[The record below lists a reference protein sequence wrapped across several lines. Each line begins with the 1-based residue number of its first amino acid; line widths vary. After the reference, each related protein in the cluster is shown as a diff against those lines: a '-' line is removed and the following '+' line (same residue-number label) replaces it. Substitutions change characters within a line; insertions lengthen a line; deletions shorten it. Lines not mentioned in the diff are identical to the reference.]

1 MKYFYTKRKEGIFML
16 DLHKLFVCHQLLDD
30 KIIEDFNKLICGA
43 STDKGKL
50 VAEFIEQAEKLG
62 LSGNIIKVYILYMLA
77 HKNNCVSYAV
87 ESSGGQIGTS
97 LYKAFCHDIEII
109 SKLLVIKP
117 SLVLDCELL
126 DDYEPTV
133 KNTSLSF
140 ISLAKNLVQAKNVE
154 EKANVFID
162 YYRTYGSG
170 DMADYRAFRW
180 DSDED
185 ELVGIKYFEAM
196 RLDELIGYEYQKQQL
211 KDNTLAFVE
220 GKPAN
225 NVLLVGARGTGKSS
239 GVKAVVNSF
248 FDKGLR
254 LVQIT
259 KEQLTALPIIMERL
273 RTYSSKKFII
283 FLDDLSF
290 EEFEVEYKYLK
301 SAIEGGASAKPENV
315 LIYATSNRRH
325 LIKESYRNRGVDDDD
340 MHRNDTLNETIS
352 LSDRFGLI
360 IHYLSPNQEEYLAI
374 VDGLLRQ
381 HGISMDKEELRV
393 KAGAWAQEHSGRSG
407 RIAQQFVTYYLGQ
420 VYNK

>member
-1 MKYFYTKRKEGIFML
+1 ML
-16 DLHKLFVCHQLLDD
+16 DLHNLLVCHHLLDD
-30 KIIEDFNKLICGA
+30 KIIEDFNKLIGGA
-43 STDKGKL
+43 SMNKGKL
-50 VAEFIEQAEKLG
+50 AAQLIEQAEKLG
-62 LSGNIIKVYILYMLA
+62 LSGNIIKVYILYMMA

-87 ESSGGQIGTS
+87 ESSGGKIGAS
-97 LYKAFCHDIEII
+97 LYRAFCHDIEILE
-109 SKLLVIKP
+109 KLLVLKP
-117 SLVLDCELL
+117 SIVLGCEFL
-126 DDYEPTV
+126 DDYEPTT
-133 KNTSLSF
+133 KNNSAAFKMLEEN
-140 ISLAKNLVQAKNVE
+140 LAKAEDINS
-154 EKANVFID
+154 KADAFIE

-180 DSDED
+180 DNDED
-185 ELVGIKYFEAM
+185 ELVGIKHFEAM
-196 RLDELIGYEYQKQQL
+196 RLDELIGYEQQKQQL

-254 LVQIT
+254 LVQLT
-259 KEQLTALPIIMERL
+259 KDQLVSLPVIMERL

-325 LIKESYRNRGVDDDD
+325 LIKESYKNRGVDDDD

-360 IHYLSPNQEEYLAI
+360 IHYLSPSQQEYLDI
-374 VDGLLRQ
+374 VAGLLKQ
-381 HGISMDKEELRV
+381 HGIVLDDEELRV

-420 VYNK
+420 IYNK

>member
-1 MKYFYTKRKEGIFML
+1 ML
-16 DLHKLFVCHQLLDD
+16 DLHKLLVCHHLLDD
-30 KIIEDFNKLICGA
+30 KIIQDFNSLVCGA
-43 STDKGKL
+43 SMDKGKL
-50 VAEFIEQAEKLG
+50 AADFIEQAEKLG
-62 LSGNIIKVYILYMLA
+62 LSGNIIKIYILYMLA

-87 ESSGGQIGTS
+87 ESSGGKIGTS
-97 LYKAFCHDIEII
+97 LYKAFCHDIEILE
-109 SKLLVIKP
+109 KLLVLKP
-117 SLVLDCELL
+117 SIVLGCEFL
-126 DDYEPTV
+126 DDYEPTT
-133 KNTSLSF
+133 KNNSAAFKMLEEN
-140 ISLAKNLVQAKNVE
+140 LAKATDING
-154 EKANVFID
+154 KADAFIE

-185 ELVGIKYFEAM
+185 ELVGIKHFEAM

-220 GKPAN
+220 GRPAN

-248 FDKGLR
+248 FDRGLR
-254 LVQIT
+254 LVQLT
-259 KEQLTALPIIMERL
+259 KEQLTELPIIMERL

-325 LIKESYRNRGVDDDD
+325 LIKESYKNRGADDDD

-360 IHYLSPNQEEYLAI
+360 IHYLSPNQQEYLDI
-374 VDGLLRQ
+374 VAGLLKQ
-381 HGISMDKEELRV
+381 HDIVLDKEELRI

-420 VYNK
+420 IYNK

>member
-1 MKYFYTKRKEGIFML
+1 ML
-16 DLHKLFVCHQLLDD
+16 DLHNLLVCHHLLDD
-30 KIIEDFNKLICGA
+30 KIIEDFNKLMGGA
-43 STDKGKL
+43 SVNKGKL
-50 VAEFIEQAEKLG
+50 AAQFIEQAEKLG

-87 ESSGGQIGTS
+87 ESSGGKIGTS
-97 LYKAFCHDIEII
+97 LYKAFCHDIDIL
-109 SKLLVIKP
+109 SKLLVLKP
-117 SLVLDCELL
+117 GIVLGCEYL

-133 KNTSLSF
+133 KNVSAAFKTLEEN
-140 ISLAKNLVQAKNVE
+140 LLTAKTVE
-154 EKANVFID
+154 EKADAFIE

-180 DSDED
+180 NNSDE

-196 RLDELIGYEYQKQQL
+196 SLDELIGYEQQKQQL

-254 LVQIT
+254 LVQLT
-259 KEQLTALPIIMERL
+259 KDQLIALPIIMERL

-325 LIKESYRNRGVDDDD
+325 LIKESYKNRGVDDDD

-360 IHYLSPNQEEYLAI
+360 INYLSPNQQEYLDI

-381 HGISMDKEELRV
+381 HGVVLDKEELRI

-420 VYNK
+420 IYNK

>member
-1 MKYFYTKRKEGIFML
+1 ML
-16 DLHKLFVCHQLLDD
+16 DLHNLLVCHHLLDD
-30 KIIEDFNKLICGA
+30 KIIEDFNKLIGGA
-43 STDKGKL
+43 SMNKGKL
-50 VAEFIEQAEKLG
+50 AAQLIEQAEKLG
-62 LSGNIIKVYILYMLA
+62 LSGNIIKVYILYMMA

-87 ESSGGQIGTS
+87 ESSGGKIGAS
-97 LYKAFCHDIEII
+97 LYRAFCHDIEILE
-109 SKLLVIKP
+109 KLLVLKP
-117 SLVLDCELL
+117 SIVLGCEFL
-126 DDYEPTV
+126 DDYEPTT
-133 KNTSLSF
+133 KNNSAAFKMLEEN
-140 ISLAKNLVQAKNVE
+140 LAKAEDINS
-154 EKANVFID
+154 KADAFIE

-185 ELVGIKYFEAM
+185 ELVGIKHFEAM
-196 RLDELIGYEYQKQQL
+196 RLDELIGYEQQKQQL

-254 LVQIT
+254 LVQLT
-259 KEQLTALPIIMERL
+259 KDQLVSLPVIMERL

-325 LIKESYRNRGVDDDD
+325 LIKESYKNRGVDDDD

-360 IHYLSPNQEEYLAI
+360 IHYLSPSQQEYLDI
-374 VDGLLRQ
+374 VAGLLKQ
-381 HGISMDKEELRV
+381 HGIVLDDEELRV

-420 VYNK
+420 IYNK

>member
-1 MKYFYTKRKEGIFML
+1 ML
-16 DLHKLFVCHQLLDD
+16 DLHNLLVCHHLLDD
-30 KIIEDFNKLICGA
+30 KIIEDFNKLIGGA
-43 STDKGKL
+43 SMNKGKL
-50 VAEFIEQAEKLG
+50 AAQLIEQAEKLG
-62 LSGNIIKVYILYMLA
+62 LSGNIIKVYILYMMA

-87 ESSGGQIGTS
+87 ESSGGKIGAS
-97 LYKAFCHDIEII
+97 LYRAFCHDIEILE
-109 SKLLVIKP
+109 KLLVLKP
-117 SLVLDCELL
+117 SIVLGCEFL
-126 DDYEPTV
+126 DDYEATT
-133 KNTSLSF
+133 KNNSAAFKMLEEN
-140 ISLAKNLVQAKNVE
+140 LAKAEDINS
-154 EKANVFID
+154 KADAFIE

-185 ELVGIKYFEAM
+185 ELVGIKHFEAM
-196 RLDELIGYEYQKQQL
+196 RLDELIGYEQQKQQL

-254 LVQIT
+254 LVQLT
-259 KEQLTALPIIMERL
+259 KDQLVSLPVIMERL

-325 LIKESYRNRGVDDDD
+325 LIKESYKNRGVDDDD

-360 IHYLSPNQEEYLAI
+360 IHYLSPSQQEYLDI
-374 VDGLLRQ
+374 VAGLLKQ
-381 HGISMDKEELRV
+381 HGIVLDDEELRV

-420 VYNK
+420 IYNK

>member
-1 MKYFYTKRKEGIFML
+1 ML
-16 DLHKLFVCHQLLDD
+16 DLHKLLVCHHLLDD
-30 KIIEDFNKLICGA
+30 KIIEDFNRLICGA
-43 STDKGKL
+43 GVDKGKL
-50 VAEFIEQAEKLG
+50 AAEFIEQAEKLG
-62 LSGNIIKVYILYMLA
+62 LSGNIIKIYILYMLA

-87 ESSGGQIGTS
+87 ESSGGKIGAS
-97 LYKAFCHDIEII
+97 LYKAFCHDIAII
-109 SKLLVIKP
+109 SKILVVKP
-117 SLVLDCELL
+117 SMVLDCEFL
-126 DDYEPTV
+126 DDYEPTTA
-133 KNTSLSF
+133 NTSLAF
-140 ISLAKNLVQAKNVE
+140 NALMNNLAQAE
-154 EKANVFID
+154 SIEAKADVFID

-185 ELVGIKYFEAM
+185 ELVGIKHFEAM
-196 RLDELIGYEYQKQQL
+196 RLDELISYEYQKQQL
-211 KDNTLAFVE
+211 RDNTLAFVE
-220 GKPAN
+220 GRPAN

-254 LVQIT
+254 LVQLT
-259 KEQLTALPIIMERL
+259 KEQLTALPVIMERL

-325 LIKESYRNRGVDDDD
+325 LIKESYNNRGADDDD

-360 IHYLSPNQEEYLAI
+360 IHYLSPNQQEYLAI

-381 HGISMDKEELRV
+381 HNIILDKEELRV

-420 VYNK
+420 VLKK

>member
-1 MKYFYTKRKEGIFML
+1 ML
-16 DLHKLFVCHQLLDD
+16 DLHNLLVCHHLLDD
-30 KIIEDFNKLICGA
+30 KTIEDFNKLMGGA
-43 STDKGKL
+43 SVNKGKL
-50 VAEFIEQAEKLG
+50 AAQFIEQAEKLG

-87 ESSGGQIGTS
+87 ESSGGKIGTS
-97 LYKAFCHDIEII
+97 LYKAFCHDIDIL
-109 SKLLVIKP
+109 SKLLVLKP
-117 SLVLDCELL
+117 SIVLGCEYL

-133 KNTSLSF
+133 KNVSVAFKTLEEN
-140 ISLAKNLVQAKNVE
+140 LLTAKTVE
-154 EKANVFID
+154 EKADAFIE

-180 DSDED
+180 SNSDE

-196 RLDELIGYEYQKQQL
+196 SLDELIGYEQQKQQL

-254 LVQIT
+254 LVQLT
-259 KEQLTALPIIMERL
+259 KDQLIALPIIMERL

-290 EEFEVEYKYLK
+290 EEFEVQYKYLK

-325 LIKESYRNRGVDDDD
+325 LIKESYKNRGVDDDD

-360 IHYLSPNQEEYLAI
+360 INYLSPNQQEYLDI

-381 HGISMDKEELRV
+381 HGVVLDKEELRI

-420 VYNK
+420 IYNK

>member
-1 MKYFYTKRKEGIFML
+1 ML
-16 DLHKLFVCHQLLDD
+16 DLHNLLVCHHLLDD
-30 KIIEDFNKLICGA
+30 KIIEDFNKLIGGA
-43 STDKGKL
+43 SMNKGKL
-50 VAEFIEQAEKLG
+50 AAQLIEQAEKLG
-62 LSGNIIKVYILYMLA
+62 LSGNIIKVYILYMMA

-87 ESSGGQIGTS
+87 ESSGGKIGAS
-97 LYKAFCHDIEII
+97 LYRAFCHDIEILE
-109 SKLLVIKP
+109 KLLVLKP
-117 SLVLDCELL
+117 SIVLGCEFL
-126 DDYEPTV
+126 DDYEPTT
-133 KNTSLSF
+133 KNNSAAFKMLEEN
-140 ISLAKNLVQAKNVE
+140 LAKAEDINS
-154 EKANVFID
+154 KADAFIE

-185 ELVGIKYFEAM
+185 ELVGIKHFEAM
-196 RLDELIGYEYQKQQL
+196 RLNELIGYEQQKQQL

-254 LVQIT
+254 LVQLT
-259 KEQLTALPIIMERL
+259 KDQLVSLPVIMERL

-325 LIKESYRNRGVDDDD
+325 LIKESYKNRGVDDDD

-360 IHYLSPNQEEYLAI
+360 IHYLSPSQQEYLDI
-374 VDGLLRQ
+374 VAGLLKQ
-381 HGISMDKEELRV
+381 HGIVLDDEELRV

-420 VYNK
+420 IYNK

>member
-1 MKYFYTKRKEGIFML
+1 ML
-16 DLHKLFVCHQLLDD
+16 DLHNLLVCHHLLDD
-30 KIIEDFNKLICGA
+30 KVIEDFNKLMGGA
-43 STDKGKL
+43 SVNKGKL
-50 VAEFIEQAEKLG
+50 AAQFIEQAEKLG

-87 ESSGGQIGTS
+87 ESSGGKIGTS
-97 LYKAFCHDIEII
+97 LYKAFCHDIDIL
-109 SKLLVIKP
+109 SKLLVLKP
-117 SLVLDCELL
+117 SIVLGCEYL

-133 KNTSLSF
+133 KNTSAAFKTLEEN
-140 ISLAKNLVQAKNVE
+140 LLTAKTVE
-154 EKANVFID
+154 EKADVLIE

-180 DSDED
+180 NNNDE

-196 RLDELIGYEYQKQQL
+196 RLDELIGYEQQKQQL

-254 LVQIT
+254 LVQLT
-259 KEQLTALPIIMERL
+259 KDQLIALPIIMEKL

-325 LIKESYRNRGVDDDD
+325 LIKESYKNRGVDDDD

-360 IHYLSPNQEEYLAI
+360 INYLSPNQQEYLDI

-381 HGISMDKEELRV
+381 HGVVLDKEELRI

-420 VYNK
+420 IYNK